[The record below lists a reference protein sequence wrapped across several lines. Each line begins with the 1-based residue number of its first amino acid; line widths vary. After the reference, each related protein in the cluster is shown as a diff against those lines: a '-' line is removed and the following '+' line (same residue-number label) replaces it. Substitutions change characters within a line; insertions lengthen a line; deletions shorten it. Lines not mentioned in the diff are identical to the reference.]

1 MSLLSGVLGAVGGFI
16 TGGPAG
22 AILGGIS
29 GYQGGPGGSPGTS
42 IAIRPPNLPA
52 IGAGGGYNIGIGGP
66 GGINFGGNFGLNV
79 GAGAGG
85 APVGGACPKG
95 WHLNKHP
102 LAASKKHGAVPA
114 RSICVRNR
122 SMNPLNP
129 RALRKALSR
138 EKRAR
143 KLLSRLHIFK
153 AVRHTPPTRRKR

>member
-29 GYQGGPGGSPGTS
+29 GYQGGGPGASPGTAV
-42 IAIRPPNLPA
+42 AIRPPSLPS
-52 IGAGGGYNIGIGGP
+52 IGAGGGYNVGIGGP
-66 GGINFGGNFGLNV
+66 SGINFGGNFGLQL
-79 GAGAGG
+79 GG
-85 APVGGACPKG
+85 GTVAPTGGACPKG
-95 WHLNKHP
+95 FHLNKHP

-114 RSICVRNR
+114 RSMCVRNR

-129 RALRKALSR
+129 RALRRALGR

-143 KLLSRLHIFK
+143 KFLSRLHIFK
-153 AVRHTPPTRRKR
+153 AVRHTAPTRRKR